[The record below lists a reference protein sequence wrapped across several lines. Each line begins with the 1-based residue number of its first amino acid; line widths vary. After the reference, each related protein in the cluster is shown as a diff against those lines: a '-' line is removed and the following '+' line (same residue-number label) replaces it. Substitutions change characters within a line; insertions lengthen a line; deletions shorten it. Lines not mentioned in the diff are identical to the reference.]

1 MTEPFVCAI
10 MLTRDRPAMAAR
22 AVECFRR
29 QTYERKFLFVLD
41 TSISS
46 WSPSARRALA
56 QSPESEGQSWLPR
69 LRGKSI
75 GALRNVANAAALEP
89 IVVHWDDDDWS
100 HPNRIAEQV
109 ALLQSSGA
117 DAVGYREMLF
127 WRQRVQYYDGG
138 GIVGPGQ
145 AWLFASQSPKPYA
158 LGTSLCYWRKTW
170 EAKPFPEVIQPH
182 DPSVNWGEDT
192 AWCRGL
198 KIANSADYGIID
210 SIGDVVMHPPMIAS
224 IHGGNTSPAYSKLD
238 PPEWKRVPQWDDY
251 CMEAMK
257 L

>member
-1 MTEPFVCAI
+1 
-10 MLTRDRPAMAAR
+10 MLTRDRPAMANR

-29 QTYERKFLFVLD
+29 QTYERKFLYVFD
-41 TSISS
+41 TSTHIS
-46 WSPSARRALA
+46 PLVDN
-56 QSPESEGQSWLPR
+56 PESEAHSWDLG

-75 GALRNVANAAALEP
+75 GALRNVVNAVMLQTP
-89 IVVHWDDDDWS
+89 ILIHWDDDDWS

-127 WRQRVQYYDGG
+127 WRQRVQYYDGV

-182 DPSVNWGEDT
+182 GPSVNWGEDT

-198 KIANSADYGIID
+198 KIANSADHGIID

-251 CMEAMK
+251 CMEAMR